1 LRILKMTT
9 PSKCGLTAVLAAF
22 GLAAGSASAASNL
35 SITASDSTV
44 GVGQTL
50 VVTIGL
56 NGDAVQGVGAQ
67 LVLGYDRTKLQLQS
81 NGGNHYALVNES
93 PLDLEIYESHNS
105 TNGTLVLALG
115 TDEGTTN
122 ETLSG
127 GFVTLTFT
135 CLTDFCAT
143 SDLVTFTTVSGQTSK
158 LSNAAATNISLSTA
172 TNLGSVTRDT
182 VAPTFNNVPAGV
194 SYWADA
200 NGSNAAVVAFT
211 APTGSDSC
219 DNSVTITDNRAAG
232 DSYAAGSV
240 STVTWTATDDCGNT
254 ATATTTVDV
263 SADSLALASVAF
275 GGAYSIDENESF
287 TRGLSVSASQGAS
300 SDTDSRTISL
310 AAAGSGASSRV
321 EGSVNMQLSG
331 ATDWDGACASVRD
344 PLHSL
349 RRVFTMADLAGTGS
363 HGGRS
368 YNSRYAID
376 GTSASDYLL
385 VGNAN
390 GDTVI
395 DIFDF
400 ATFVSQRGSTLSL
413 NTTASTSGPHTDFN
427 ASQTV
432 TNADLSFLGVNYFQ
446 VDETCGS
453 YTGQQPRSS
462 VKVTELVRMGLGH
475 QAIADINNDGVVN
488 ATDISLL
495 MQGVEPRR
503 PRVVP
508 GVSTGTAW

>member
-1 LRILKMTT
+1 MKS
-9 PSKCGLTAVLAAF
+9 PSQYGLTAVVAAF
-22 GLAAGSASAASNL
+22 GLSAGSAFAASNL
-35 SITASDSTV
+35 SITASDSTI

-50 VVTIGL
+50 VVTVGL
-56 NGDAVQGVGAQ
+56 NGDSVQGVGAQ
-67 LVLGYDRTKLQLQS
+67 LVLGYDKTKLQLQS
-81 NGGNHYALVNES
+81 NGGNHYALVGGS
-93 PLDLEIYESHNS
+93 PLDLEIYESHS
-105 TNGTLVLALG
+105 SANGTLVLALG

-143 SDLVTFTTVSGQTSK
+143 SNLVTFTTVSGQTSK
-158 LSNAAATNISLSTA
+158 LSNAAAANISLSAA

-182 VAPTFNNVPAGV
+182 VKPTFNNVPAGV

-200 NGSNAAVVAFT
+200 NGLNAAVVTFT

-219 DNSVTITDNRAAG
+219 DNSVAITDDRAAG
-232 DSYAAGSV
+232 NSYPAGSV

-263 SADSLALASVAF
+263 SADSLVLASVAF
-275 GGAYSIDENESF
+275 GGAYSNENF

-300 SDTDSRTISL
+300 NDTDSRTISL
-310 AAAGSGASSRV
+310 AAAGSGASLRV
-321 EGSVNMQLSG
+321 EGSVHMQLAGSV
-331 ATDWDGACASVRD
+331 DWDSACASVRD

-349 RRVFTMADLAGTGS
+349 RRVFTIADLAGTGS
-363 HGGRS
+363 HGGRN
-368 YNSRYAID
+368 YNSRFAID
-376 GTSASDYLL
+376 GTNSSDYLL

-400 ATFVSQRGSTLSL
+400 ATFVSQRGSSLAL

-427 ASQTV
+427 ASELV
-432 TNADLSFLGVNYFQ
+432 SNADLSFLGVNYFQ

-475 QAIADINNDGVVN
+475 QAIADLNNDGFIN
-488 ATDISLL
+488 STDISLL

-503 PRVVP
+503 PRVPTVN
-508 GVSTGTAW
+508 TGAQTAW